1 MVPGTGNENGA
12 DIGFA
17 PFVGKLCVIF
27 LPLDNFGQKP
37 LAIIRRLGIPP
48 VADASGKCI
57 LAHAKAL
64 KHLGPGNASSHHFC
78 QRDYGESEYVDLLL
92 QFSAHQYPHLKRN
105 SNSHSNTTNS
115 VQSLINPKA
124 NTGQSFRPSRNSKDS
139 FLLTASPL
147 ALPVQLAGLASESI
161 CYVVVVDIWQQWFV

>member
-12 DIGFA
+12 DGGFA

-64 KHLGPGNASSHHFC
+64 KHLGPGNARANHIGHGRYQVRRHAHVFA
-78 QRDYGESEYVDLLL
+78 QFLDGK
-92 QFSAHQYPHLKRN
+92 FSAHQYPHLKRN
-105 SNSHSNTTNS
+105 SNSHSRITNS
-115 VQSLINPKA
+115 VQSLIKPKA
-124 NTGQSFRPSRNSKDS
+124 NTGQSLRPSRNSKDS
-139 FLLTASPL
+139 FLLTASPPEPNNL
-147 ALPVQLAGLASESI
+147 
-161 CYVVVVDIWQQWFV
+161 